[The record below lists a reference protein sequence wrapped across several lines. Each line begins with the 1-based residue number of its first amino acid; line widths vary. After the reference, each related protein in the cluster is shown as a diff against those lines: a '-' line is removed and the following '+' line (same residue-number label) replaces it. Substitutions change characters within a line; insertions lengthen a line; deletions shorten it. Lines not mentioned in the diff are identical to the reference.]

1 MSQAIQGDR
10 PARRSQ
16 AARTAETRA
25 KILEAVV
32 ECIAE
37 VGFQRTTAAEITRR
51 AGVTWGAVQHQ
62 FGDKDGILRAVLQ
75 ESFDRFAERL
85 ADVPGPDAA
94 LEDRV
99 AAFVDRAWEHFGSD
113 DYRSTFEILLSLD
126 APTDGGPEPVWQ
138 GEMMNAWSA
147 IWSGV
152 FADTGLSQSASLGL
166 QRYTISA
173 LVGTAALRMIGTVHP
188 HPRGSELALLKSPLV
203 REVG

>member
-1 MSQAIQGDR
+1 MSQAIQGER

-25 KILEAVV
+25 KILDAVI
-32 ECIAE
+32 ECITE

-62 FGDKDGILRAVLQ
+62 FGGKNGILRAVVQ
-75 ESFDRFAERL
+75 DSFDRFAERL
-85 ADVPGPDAA
+85 SDIPGLEAP

-99 AAFVDRAWEHFGSD
+99 AGFVDGAWEHFGSD

-126 APTDGGPEPVWQ
+126 APTEGGPEPVWQ
-138 GEMMNAWSA
+138 GEMMHAWSA

-152 FADTGLSQSASLGL
+152 FADSRLSRRESLGL
-166 QRYTISA
+166 QRHTISA
-173 LVGTAALRMIGTVHP
+173 LVGTAALRMIGTVPAHP
-188 HPRGSELALLKSPLV
+188 PNAELTLLKSTLV
-203 REVG
+203 RELG